1 MAFEMTVET
10 IQDVME
16 WAYEKSINGLPGMGS
31 ALEMADDY
39 IADGG
44 SNREQIDALIRWQN
58 TKAATA
64 GFVTSLGGV
73 ITLPVAI
80 PANISS
86 TLYVQMRMIAAI
98 AHIAGHDIHNDKVKT
113 MMMVCLTGNA
123 VNEVL
128 KDTGVMLS
136 TKLATVAIKN
146 ISSETLKAINKAV
159 GFRLLTKFGTTGVI
173 NLGKMVPIIGG
184 LVGAGLDGYTTNLIG
199 DKAREIFLDNSKI
212 FVDVN

>member
-44 SNREQIDALIRWQN
+44 SKREQIDALIRWQN

-128 KDTGVMLS
+128 KDTGVTLT
-136 TKLATVAIKN
+136 TKLVAVAIKN

>member
-44 SNREQIDALIRWQN
+44 SKREQIDALIRWQN

-128 KDTGVMLS
+128 KDTGVMLT

-146 ISSETLKAINKAV
+146 ISSETLKTINKAV

>member
-44 SNREQIDALIRWQN
+44 SKREHIDALIRWQN

-128 KDTGVMLS
+128 KDTGVMLT

-146 ISSETLKAINKAV
+146 ISSETLKTINKAV

-199 DKAREIFLDNSKI
+199 DKAREIFLDNSNI

>member
-44 SNREQIDALIRWQN
+44 SKREQIDALIRWQN

-128 KDTGVMLS
+128 KDTGVMLT

>member
-44 SNREQIDALIRWQN
+44 SKREQIDALIRWQN

-64 GFVTSLGGV
+64 AFVTSLGGV

-128 KDTGVMLS
+128 KDTGVMLT

-146 ISSETLKAINKAV
+146 ISSETLKTINKAV

>member
-44 SNREQIDALIRWQN
+44 SKREQIDALIRWQN

-128 KDTGVMLS
+128 KDTGVMLT
-136 TKLATVAIKN
+136 TKLA
-146 ISSETLKAINKAV
+146 
-159 GFRLLTKFGTTGVI
+159 
-173 NLGKMVPIIGG
+173 
-184 LVGAGLDGYTTNLIG
+184 DG
-199 DKAREIFLDNSKI
+199 
-212 FVDVN
+212 

>member
-1 MAFEMTVET
+1 M
-10 IQDVME
+10 
-16 WAYEKSINGLPGMGS
+16 
-31 ALEMADDY
+31 
-39 IADGG
+39 
-44 SNREQIDALIRWQN
+44 
-58 TKAATA
+58 
-64 GFVTSLGGV
+64 
-73 ITLPVAI
+73 
-80 PANISS
+80 
-86 TLYVQMRMIAAI
+86 
-98 AHIAGHDIHNDKVKT
+98 
-113 MMMVCLTGNA
+113 LT
-123 VNEVL
+123 
-128 KDTGVMLS
+128 

>member
-10 IQDVME
+10 IPDVME

-44 SNREQIDALIRWQN
+44 SKREQIDALIRWQN

-128 KDTGVMLS
+128 KDTGVMLT

-146 ISSETLKAINKAV
+146 ISSETLKTINKAV